1 MVNIQTGTQD
11 ALLVVSVIYM
21 TGMFAT
27 LFAGKCYTISK
38 SESSGR
44 RAELMA

>member
-1 MVNIQTGTQD
+1 MVNFQTGTQD
-11 ALLVVSVIYM
+11 ALHSVPVINL